1 MFYHKRFVFFKF
13 YSNLKIGII
22 FASNPFGSFFS
33 LCEICYKEF
42 GENKQWP
49 LVFQGVLR
57 SSKDLDLF
65 DEKFREAYTKRR
77 VDYFEED
84 DTDDGTT

>member
-1 MFYHKRFVFFKF
+1 MCHEK
-13 YSNLKIGII
+13 S
-22 FASNPFGSFFS
+22 S
-33 LCEICYKEF
+33 
-42 GENKQWP
+42 ENKQWP
-49 LVFQGVLR
+49 SLAFQGVLR

-65 DEKFREAYTKRR
+65 DEKFREAYMKRR